1 MSMKMK
7 KSFKDVR
14 QWQRYQF
21 FGSATVTVP
30 KQKIIVDSTIANISF
45 SGLGLYSSKPIGK
58 GKKVNIKI
66 SFIDKAGKTQED
78 NISGKVDWEKKFQN
92 MYITGIIFDDEPNIV
107 NQPKLV
113 EHLSWLIDANKW
125 PQPYKD
131 KRIAML

>member
-7 KSFKDVR
+7 KSFEDLR

-21 FGSATVTVP
+21 FGSATVTVS
-30 KQKIIVDSTIANISF
+30 KEKVAVNATVANISF
-45 SGLGLYSSKPIGK
+45 SGLGLYSSEPIGK

-66 SFIDKAGKTQED
+66 SFIDKAGKMQD
-78 NISGKVDWEKKFQN
+78 DIISGKVDWQKKFQN
-92 MYITGIIFDDEPNIV
+92 MYLTGINFDDEPNTA

>member
-1 MSMKMK
+1 MSVKMK
-7 KSFKDVR
+7 KSFEDLR

-21 FGSATVTVP
+21 FGSATVTVS
-30 KQKIIVDSTIANISF
+30 KEKVAVNATVANISF
-45 SGLGLYSSKPIGK
+45 SGLGLYSSEPIGK

-66 SFIDKAGKTQED
+66 SFIDKAGKMQD
-78 NISGKVDWEKKFQN
+78 DIISGKVDWQKKFQN
-92 MYITGIIFDDEPNIV
+92 MYLTGINFDDEPNTA

>member
-1 MSMKMK
+1 MNMKSK
-7 KSFKDVR
+7 KSFEDAR

-21 FGSATVTVP
+21 FGSATVAVSKEKASVNATV
-30 KQKIIVDSTIANISF
+30 ANISF

-66 SFIDKAGKTQED
+66 SFIDKAGKMQDDT
-78 NISGKVDWEKKFQN
+78 ISGRVDWQKKFQN
-92 MYITGIIFDDEPNIV
+92 MYLTGIIFDDEPNTV